1 MVPVGVCKLVTVLR
15 ARAVF
20 SRLLLLKVVD
30 SGRATQLRAVL
41 EAPVVVGKAQPEF
54 ALEVL
59 ELQGK
64 ASTVVMAS
72 MTETTQ
78 TRLLVLAVVQELL
91 ELTAHFKLE
100 V

>member
-1 MVPVGVCKLVTVLR
+1 
-15 ARAVF
+15 VF

-30 SGRATQLRAVL
+30 SGRASQLRAVL
-41 EAPVVVGKAQPEF
+41 VVLVVVGKAHPRL

-59 ELQGK
+59 ELQAK

-78 TRLLVLAVVQELL
+78 TRLLVLAVALELL
-91 ELTAHFKLE
+91 ELTAHLKLE